1 MPQPDLLNWPAFQ
14 EAEARTV
21 AARAAW
27 AAAQRRYRL
36 APLGMRQSRLRAL
49 EEASQEALR
58 ADLALAALKAAP

>member
-1 MPQPDLLNWPAFQ
+1 VAQPDLLSWPAFQ

-27 AAAQRRYRL
+27 GEARRRYQR
-36 APLGMRQSRLRAL
+36 APHGTRESRLRAL

-58 ADLALAALKAAP
+58 ADLALAALKALS